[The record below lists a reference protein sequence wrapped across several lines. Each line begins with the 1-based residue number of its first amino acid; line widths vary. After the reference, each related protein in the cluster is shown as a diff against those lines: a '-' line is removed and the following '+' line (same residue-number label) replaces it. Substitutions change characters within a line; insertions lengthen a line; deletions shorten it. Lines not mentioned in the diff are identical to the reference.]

1 MIYLR
6 YSTGIRGGRET
17 QKQGRDRGTDIRGG
31 REAQRQGRERET
43 ETGEGERHRYQG
55 RERDSYQGREKQ
67 RETSPLKQMSRK
79 GERERER
86 RERER
91 RGEERREE
99 ERRREKRRDASPLK
113 QMRMPMGTMVPCSV
127 EYNREHRPYCV
138 GRVCVCARACVRASK
153 RRHDVRM
160 GNVQAQTREMQA
172 RNPLQDTQAGTRWD
186 AFMLDQRCAVFSHEG
201 NQNQHP
207 DIARTRQ
214 RGQHI
219 HRPPHNRYAG
229 LSRTVT
235 RVHAAL
241 PAMTK
246 GSTMQV
252 LGRRAPRIARA
263 LRDER
268 QDSY

>member
-1 MIYLR
+1 
-6 YSTGIRGGRET
+6 
-17 QKQGRDRGTDIRGG
+17 
-31 REAQRQGRERET
+31 
-43 ETGEGERHRYQG
+43 
-55 RERDSYQGREKQ
+55 
-67 RETSPLKQMSRK
+67 
-79 GERERER
+79 
-86 RERER
+86 
-91 RGEERREE
+91 
-99 ERRREKRRDASPLK
+99 
-113 QMRMPMGTMVPCSV
+113 
-127 EYNREHRPYCV
+127 
-138 GRVCVCARACVRASK
+138 
-153 RRHDVRM
+153 M

-219 HRPPHNRYAG
+219 HRPPHNKYAG